1 MTSASTNPNANA
13 GAILIRPL
21 AGADVPA
28 AAGLLRRGAEAF
40 ILHESA
46 PQDAADFLAQH
57 GEDGIRAALAAGM
70 VYHAALVDG
79 QLAGFIGIRERSHVY
94 HLFVDERWQRRGIA
108 RRLWECARAAALA
121 PGHLGAF
128 TVNSS
133 NHAVPLYEALG
144 FVRSAPMQVARV
156 RYNPM
161 RLDAALTRAV
171 GGVAEAG
178 AVVPDASLAG
188 APLPHA
194 RAGLAASAAALVD
207 PA

>member
-1 MTSASTNPNANA
+1 MNDANP
-13 GAILIRPL
+13 ILIRPL
-21 AGADVPA
+21 AGADVAA
-28 AAGLLRRGAEAF
+28 AAGLLRRAAGEF

-70 VYHAALVDG
+70 AYHAALVDG
-79 QLAGFIGIRERSHVY
+79 ALAGFIGMRERSHVY
-94 HLFVDERWQRRGIA
+94 HLFVDKRWQRRGIA

-121 PGHLGAF
+121 PGHQGVF

-133 NHAVPLYEALG
+133 NHAVPLYESLG

-161 RLDAALTRAV
+161 RLDPALVRAAAV
-171 GGVAEAG
+171 A
-178 AVVPDASLAG
+178 AVSDAFVPDASMHDASI
-188 APLPHA
+188 HDA
-194 RAGLAASAAALVD
+194 RAGLDAPAAALVD